1 VEGLLEDVL
10 LDDEL
15 FDEVPEPEPERELES
30 ELESE
35 LELELEPEPEP
46 ELESELDDPELPVV
60 LGLSP
65 ATFFFLPVLKS
76 VSYQPSPF
84 RRKPAADTSLLSLN
98 SLQFGQTF
106 NGSSE
111 SF

>member
-10 LDDEL
+10 LDGEL
-15 FDEVPEPEPERELES
+15 FDEVPEPEPELELEL

-35 LELELEPEPEP
+35 LELELESEP
-46 ELESELDDPELPVV
+46 DDSELPVV

-84 RRKPAADTSLLSLN
+84 RRNPAADTSLFSLS
-98 SLQFGQTF
+98 SLQIGQTF

>member
-15 FDEVPEPEPERELES
+15 FDEVPEPEPEPES
-30 ELESE
+30 EPDAELESE
-35 LELELEPEPEP
+35 LELELESEP
-46 ELESELDDPELPVV
+46 DDPELPVV

-84 RRKPAADTSLLSLN
+84 RRNPAADTSLFSLS
-98 SLQFGQTF
+98 SLQIGQTF

>member
-1 VEGLLEDVL
+1 VEGLLADAPADVPVDVL
-10 LDDEL
+10 ADVPVDVPLDLSLDDEL
-15 FDEVPEPEPERELES
+15 FDGVSEPEP
-30 ELESE
+30 
-35 LELELEPEPEP
+35 
-46 ELESELDDPELPVV
+46 DDPELPVA

-84 RRKPAADTSLLSLN
+84 RRKAAAETSLLSVG
-98 SLQFGQTF
+98 SSQIGQTF
-106 NGSSE
+106 SGSSE

>member
-15 FDEVPEPEPERELES
+15 FDEVPEPDP
-30 ELESE
+30 
-35 LELELEPEPEP
+35 EPEPEP
-46 ELESELDDPELPVV
+46 ELELELESEPDDPELPVV

-84 RRKPAADTSLLSLN
+84 RRNPAADTSLFSLN